1 MLRCHCA
8 RPVGHLAV
16 RVLASTAAHTLA
28 SLAFF
33 CCSKTGAALRR
44 QLFRFAGFAFNM
56 GGRAVFIQSALG
68 TLVIEDSMGVHAV
81 GMRGVVLE
89 DDTDR
94 VADFGVAKWDRECRR
109 VPIRERAP

>member
-1 MLRCHCA
+1 
-8 RPVGHLAV
+8 
-16 RVLASTAAHTLA
+16 
-28 SLAFF
+28 
-33 CCSKTGAALRR
+33 
-44 QLFRFAGFAFNM
+44 M

-68 TLVIEDSMGVHAV
+68 ALVIEDSMGVHAV

>member
-1 MLRCHCA
+1 
-8 RPVGHLAV
+8 
-16 RVLASTAAHTLA
+16 
-28 SLAFF
+28 
-33 CCSKTGAALRR
+33 
-44 QLFRFAGFAFNM
+44 M

-68 TLVIEDSMGVHAV
+68 ALVIEDSMGVHAV

-94 VADFGVAKWDRECRR
+94 VADLGVAKWDRECRR